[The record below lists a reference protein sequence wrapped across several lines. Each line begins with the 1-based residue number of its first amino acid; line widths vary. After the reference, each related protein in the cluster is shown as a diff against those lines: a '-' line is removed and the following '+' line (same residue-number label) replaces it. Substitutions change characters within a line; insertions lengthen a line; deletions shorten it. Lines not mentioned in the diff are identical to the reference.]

1 MVLEFQRGHGQ
12 LARRQEGLRPTFRYP
27 HSTAPT
33 SVDTHNSDSDR
44 TSVLFVCLGN
54 ICRSPL
60 AEGIFDHL
68 VHEAGLDDRFDIDSA
83 GTGAWHVGERPD
95 ARAAMVATKHG
106 IELDSRARQI
116 TSDDLD
122 RFDYVIAMDRENLR
136 NVSRMV
142 DASDSET
149 EVHLLR
155 TFDEEEGD
163 EVPDPYYGGASGFET
178 VYEMLHRSCQT
189 LLERLKAA

>member
-1 MVLEFQRGHGQ
+1 MRLGNLPAGWT
-12 LARRQEGLRPTFRYP
+12 LADPTSRDH
-27 HSTAPT
+27 HSTIPT
-33 SVDTHNSDSDR
+33 SVDTNASDSTR

-60 AEGIFDHL
+60 AEGIFLHL
-68 VHEAGLDDRFDIDSA
+68 VHEAGLTDRFEIDSA

-95 ARAAMVATKHG
+95 ARASMVASKHG
-106 IELDSRARQI
+106 VHLDSRARQI

-136 NVSRMV
+136 NIERLA
-142 DASDSET
+142 DASGTDA

-155 TFDEEEGD
+155 EYDNSADGD

-178 VYEMLHRSCQT
+178 VYEMVHRSCQN
-189 LLERLKAA
+189 LLDQLKAA